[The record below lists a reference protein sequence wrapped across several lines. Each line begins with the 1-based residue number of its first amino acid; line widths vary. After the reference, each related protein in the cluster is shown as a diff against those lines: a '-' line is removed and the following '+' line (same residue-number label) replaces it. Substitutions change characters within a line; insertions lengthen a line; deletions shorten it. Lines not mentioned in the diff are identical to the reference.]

1 MTIFEHQ
8 GFCPICDQKV
18 MFRAEHTWFRDHL
31 LCMGCGSIPR
41 ERALMQVI
49 RDFCPNFRELDI
61 HESSPGGRGVSFLL
75 RNVCPSYSTS
85 HYFPEITPGQKDPR
99 TSSRCENLESLT
111 FKDSTFDLLLTQDVM
126 EHVFNPEVA
135 FREIA
140 RVLRPHGAH
149 IFTVPMVNK
158 TRPSRRR
165 ASLNANGE
173 IIHHLE
179 AQYHGNPIDSKGS
192 LVTIDWG
199 FDLAP
204 YVQSLTGMPTI
215 IFQIDNID
223 LGIRAELIEVV
234 VSLKSNDN
242 LINELQPH

>member
-1 MTIFEHQ
+1 MH
-8 GFCPICDQKV
+8 
-18 MFRAEHTWFRDHL
+18 
-31 LCMGCGSIPR
+31 
-41 ERALMQVI
+41 
-49 RDFCPNFRELDI
+49 
-61 HESSPGGRGVSFLL
+61 GVSSLL
-75 RNVCPSYSTS
+75 LNECPSYSRS
-85 HYFPEITPGQKDPR
+85 HYFPEITPGQKDLR

-111 FKDSTFDLLLTQDVM
+111 FNDSTFDLFLTQDVM
-126 EHVFNPEVA
+126 EHVFNPAAA

-165 ASLNANGE
+165 ASLNQDGE
-173 IIHHLE
+173 VIHHLE

-204 YVQSLTGMPTI
+204 YVQFLTGMPTI
-215 IFQIDNID
+215 MFQTDNIG

-234 VSLKSNDN
+234 VSLKSSDN
-242 LINELQPH
+242 LIDAL